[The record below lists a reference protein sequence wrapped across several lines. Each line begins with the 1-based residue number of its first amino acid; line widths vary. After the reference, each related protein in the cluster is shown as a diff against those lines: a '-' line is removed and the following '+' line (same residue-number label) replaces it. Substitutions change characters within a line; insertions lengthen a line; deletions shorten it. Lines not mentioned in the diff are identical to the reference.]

1 MIKNLT
7 AREKKIGLITGILI
21 VVFIIYSLIISP
33 LYDKQKKADQE
44 IQSKI
49 LFINKYYAILNQKEY
64 YQNKGVTN
72 KQLEGELAQRF
83 LSPSQPSL
91 AAASLQKIV
100 ENHAKGNA
108 VNVIQVKIEKPKYEE
123 GLLSIPIRIVLR
135 SDLRNLTQ
143 FLFQVENSSKF
154 LVIEEMV
161 IRRVNRSEPEFLETR
176 LLVSGF
182 VQEPQSGKNKKI

>member
-7 AREKKIGLITGILI
+7 AREKKIGVITGVLI
-21 VVFIIYSLIISP
+21 IVFIIYSLIISP
-33 LYDKQKKADQE
+33 LYQKQKKADQE